1 MLLRRFS
8 RHIGEQNWFAVV
20 LDFFIVVLG
29 VFIGVQ
35 LGNWNSARADRAAYE
50 DALGRYRAEL
60 AINLETLETEN
71 ANIMMG
77 LEVVRAG
84 IDALQSCEDSEEAT
98 DAINRS
104 INLALGTFGISVR
117 DSALRELT
125 TSPRL
130 LALKADDERR
140 RLSDTAHIVDVYS
153 REAAFIETI
162 PLQKRLQDNPL
173 ISVGAPV
180 TVQTTYF
187 GQDFSRVNRMLQL
200 DVPVSIACADNALI
214 KDLYTWERWQAA
226 QPAVGRILAERFQED
241 LDWLDERS

>member
-1 MLLRRFS
+1 MLLRRLS

-50 DALGRYRAEL
+50 DALERYRAEL
-60 AINLETLETEN
+60 AVNLETLETEN
-71 ANIMMG
+71 ENVMIG
-77 LEVVRAG
+77 LEVVGAG
-84 IDALQSCEDSEEAT
+84 LDALQSCEDSEQARAAVNR
-98 DAINRS
+98 AINLS
-104 INLALGTFGISVR
+104 MGTFGISVR

-130 LALKADDERR
+130 LALKADEERR

-153 REAAFIETI
+153 READFIEII
-162 PLQKRLQDNPL
+162 PLDKRLQDNRL
-173 ISVGAPV
+173 IRVGAPD
-180 TVQTTYF
+180 TIETTYF
-187 GQDFSRVNRMLQL
+187 GQDFSRVNRRLELM
-200 DVPVSIACADNALI
+200 VPVSVACTDNALI

-226 QPAVGRILAERFQED
+226 QPAVGRILGERFQED
-241 LDWLDERS
+241 LDWLDARN